1 MANSKIDTKTNILHE
16 GIANHDTGG
25 GSKGSGKNRA
35 KGKTAKSKAAKGKI
49 WKTKFGSRR
58 VRHDPPTLEEAIVA
72 ASGLTDDISEQIE
85 FAASLMG
92 VPKDEV
98 RAAMKAS
105 AASQKY
111 ASTVMLAHGSRGP
124 RPIVVE
130 RRPSR
135 RIISDRSVG
144 R

>member
-1 MANSKIDTKTNILHE
+1 MANSKIDTKINILPA
-16 GIANHDTGG
+16 GIAKNDT
-25 GSKGSGKNRA
+25 SARA
-35 KGKTAKSKAAKGKI
+35 KGSRKSRAKGKI

-85 FAASLMG
+85 IAASLMD
-92 VPKDEV
+92 VPMDEV
-98 RAAMKAS
+98 RAAMKTS

-111 ASTVMLAHGSRGP
+111 ASTVVLAHGSRGP

-130 RRPSR
+130 RKPSR
-135 RIISDRSVG
+135 RIIGDRPIG